1 MTTTL
6 NDDLN
11 NHLEIIKFLGLGK
24 CIGNKKITNIIR
36 TFKIKWEFFNQKKND
51 NNQRNK
57 TKIANPSVL
66 ITSFYV

>member
-1 MTTTL
+1 MMIVFVQKKCDI
-6 NDDLN
+6 NDNHQKQN
-11 NHLEIIKFLGLGK
+11 ND
-24 CIGNKKITNIIR
+24 NDNIIR

-66 ITSFYV
+66 ILHFMSDIIHR